1 MPNRISTALFTLA
14 FILAIFFRP
23 FYAQAAEKK
32 VNSAISSHEISFS
45 EMLNP
50 PPAGGI
56 SMIYPN
62 AAGITL
68 YFGSTVFIEWSGN
81 LPTNYVDVHYSIN
94 NGTSWIQLDTGI
106 FNNFFYQ
113 WQVPAT
119 PSTTARVRVRDHT
132 DNSVFAISQFVF
144 TIAPVPPSV
153 SLLSPNGGENWEI
166 GYPKNITWTSTNVS
180 AVDLDYSVDGG
191 VNWLPVDAGIP
202 AAQGSY
208 SWTIPN
214 NASTTCKVRIKDANS
229 SAQDVSNS
237 NFTIF
242 TPIPFLGL
250 FSPIG
255 FEEWAINSSHLI
267 GWVQQYVDTINIEYS
282 LNGGT
287 TWNTVANHVPTS
299 VGTYL
304 WNLPPTTSNTCFVRI
319 YDSADPSIAD
329 TNDIAFSITNPSFVL
344 LTPNGG
350 EQIIAGFPYNIS
362 WNGNLSNNFVDVA
375 YSTNNGQTWN
385 PVANNI
391 FNLNSYAWII
401 PNTPSNQ
408 CLVRVSDSA
417 TTAVSDVSNAVFEI
431 LPPVPFI
438 DLMEPY
444 GATQVSLNS
453 LQNISFI
460 SYNVNA
466 VNIDLSTDDG
476 LNWAPLV
483 TNHPAVSGTYQ
494 WFVTGDTSSFCKIR
508 ITDAATPSYSVAS
521 DTVFIINSPP
531 PAIVLNYPLGGETL
545 AQGTQQLISWVP
557 TNVLNVKLEFSADN
571 GANWTPIAVSVPA
584 IDLSYSWTVP
594 FVFSNQCLV
603 RISDASNAAVNA
615 VSSLFNVSGPYLDL
629 IVPDGGESYIGIS
642 TMLISWNSSGIN
654 GNIDIDISYDSGA
667 TWSGLVSNIP
677 NLGFYTAN
685 VPQVATT
692 NAKLRLKAVQSGLVI
707 TDVTQGNFSISLP
720 GPIVR
725 VLEPNG
731 GNYFG
736 AGSSMDITWLS
747 YQVNYVRIELSTD
760 GGITYSL
767 VNPFF
772 PASLGLYTYVIPVGI
787 SSPSCRIKVMNAAD
801 FTIHDNSD
809 NNFTIGSSSIQL
821 TSPNAGTLLAGST
834 VPIQWQTNG
843 IGNYV
848 KIEFNDG
855 TGSNWQ
861 TLSSSALNS
870 GLFQHTLPF
879 ANLTQAKYRISDF
892 YNPLVFSESNP
903 GFDVLLANPN
913 LTLSYPNGGEL
924 LATQSSLTISWVPS
938 SVPAIN
944 VLLSL
949 DNGANWSTVLS
960 AIPGSAGAATFVL
973 PATASVSAKIR
984 IADAT
989 NAQVFDESD
998 LAFQISDPYLQLS
1011 SFTGG
1016 GTYFTNSNQAI
1027 TWTGAGVDF
1036 VDLYYSANSGST
1048 WNLIDTSVVNS
1059 GTYLWSLPATAG
1071 STYRLRL
1078 IGRNLLSAAD
1088 TSDSD
1093 FSIVANPQLL
1103 LTSFNQGS
1111 YPGGTTQ
1118 IISWQSQSVNGNIKI
1133 DWKNG
1138 SGPWQTLSNV
1148 TPITNG
1154 YFAWNVPALNVPQA
1168 KIRISSFAN
1177 TSLQDSSSSTFSIN
1191 LPANNMSLIFP
1202 AQDDTLIAGSDVNI
1216 LFAPVNVPFVSVYF
1230 SEDNFNWFF
1239 LGTAA
1244 GNSGYYYWTVPNV
1257 QSNLAR
1263 VRIEEFGNPNNSSS
1277 GLGVFHIVNPS
1288 TSTTTILLNSTQTSF
1303 PVCKG
1308 EQFSLPVTV
1317 TGYYPSWTQGFI
1329 EITPAGTGFNNPT
1342 TISIPTIPF
1351 NGSTLEALVP
1361 FSLSNGI
1368 YDLRFRLNNPIIT
1381 SPVYSNLI
1389 TVSGTEFQMV
1399 LSSNDV
1405 YLPGTPVTASILPAS
1420 SVNTVN
1426 WQVNGVTQSSTGAGL
1441 NLTISAPALLE
1452 IQAEVTDNNSCVSSY
1467 PSQWVHAG
1475 WQLPVEEP
1483 LHSNFARDLLAVHY
1497 ANTNVACIA
1506 ASDGS
1511 ILTTQDGGLS
1521 WQEANSGLIP
1531 AKPIY
1536 DLGHYQN
1543 KFYACSQNGIILS
1556 SQDNGLTWQ
1565 RVQLN
1570 TGETFNSISFAA
1582 NGIGYVCGT
1591 NGIVRRFNGNIWQSA
1606 PSGTLQHLNDIASVG
1621 SGFMAVGNNGTIR
1634 RFANNSLD
1642 TLDAG
1647 TNLHLHSIHMLNT
1660 DTGFVCGDNGLI
1672 IKTMDGG
1679 NLWNTLLVG
1688 ADVSLKSMGFSGD
1701 TLWAAGTKGRVMISV
1716 DAGNTWLE
1724 RKVFPKEDIN
1734 DLAYNPSINKVFLAG
1749 NNNFLRMFGD
1759 PDAVPDTVSAISTNV
1774 SSLSLRVYPN
1784 PAGEWVTI
1792 TGFSE
1797 SHEFRTLSW
1806 FDQSGKKV
1814 LSREMTNADLMEN
1827 LTLNVKAFGNG
1838 LYFLRLEGKE
1848 EAVTFKVMIKR

>member
-1 MPNRISTALFTLA
+1 MPKRITAALFALV
-14 FILAIFFRP
+14 FWMAIFCPSFQL
-23 FYAQAAEKK
+23 QAADTKQ
-32 VNSAISSHEISFS
+32 NSVISFNDISSS

-56 SMIYPN
+56 NIIYPN
-62 AAGITL
+62 SSGITL
-68 YFGSTVFIEWSGN
+68 FFGSTVFIEWGGT

-113 WQVPAT
+113 WQVPST

-132 DNSVFAISQFVF
+132 DNTVFAISQAVF

-153 SLLSPNGGENWEI
+153 ALLTPNGGENWEI
-166 GYPKNITWTSTNVS
+166 GFTKNITWTSTNVA
-180 AVDLDYSVDGG
+180 AVNLDYSVDGG
-191 VNWLPVDAGIP
+191 TNWLPVAAGVS
-202 AAQGSY
+202 AALGSY
-208 SWTIPN
+208 TWTVPN
-214 NASTTCKVRIKDANS
+214 NASNTCKVRVKDANS

-255 FEEWAINSSHLI
+255 FEEWAINSAHLI

-287 TWNTVANHVPTS
+287 TWNTVANNVPTS
-299 VGTYL
+299 VGNYL
-304 WNLPPTTSNTCFVRI
+304 WNLPSSTSNNCFVRI
-319 YDSADPSIAD
+319 YDSSDPSVAD

-375 YSTNNGQTWN
+375 YSTNNGQSWN

-391 FNLNSYAWII
+391 FNLNSFAWII

-417 TTAVSDVSNAVFEI
+417 TTAISDVSNAVFEI

-444 GATQVSLNS
+444 GASLVSLNS

-466 VNIDLSTDDG
+466 VNIDLSTDNG
-476 LNWAPLV
+476 ANWTSLAS
-483 TNHPAVSGTYQ
+483 NHPAASGSYQ

-508 ITDAATPSYSVAS
+508 ITDAATPAYSVSS
-521 DTVFIINSPP
+521 DTVFVINSPP
-531 PAIVLNYPLGGETL
+531 PAIVLNFPLGGETF
-545 AQGTQQLISWVP
+545 AQGTVQQLTWVP

-571 GANWTPIAVSVPA
+571 GANWNPIAVSVPA
-584 IDLSYSWTVP
+584 IDLSYAWTVP

-603 RISDASNAAVNA
+603 RISDAANPSVND
-615 VSSLFNVSGPYLDL
+615 VSGLFNVSGPFLDL

-654 GNIDIDISYDSGA
+654 GNIDIEISYDGGS

-692 NAKLRLKAVQSGLVI
+692 NAKLRLKAQQSGLVI
-707 TDVTQGNFSISLP
+707 SDETQGTFTINLP
-720 GPIVR
+720 GPIIR

-787 SSPSCRIKVMNAAD
+787 ASSSCRVKVMNAAD
-801 FTIHDNSD
+801 FTIFDNSD
-809 NNFTIGSSSIQL
+809 NNFTIGASSIQL
-821 TSPNAGTLLAGST
+821 LSPNTGTLTAGSI
-834 VPIQWQTNG
+834 VPLQWQTNG

-855 TGSNWQ
+855 TGSNWT
-861 TLSSSALNS
+861 TLANSALNN
-870 GLFQHTLPF
+870 GLFSHTLPF
-879 ANLTQAKYRISDF
+879 ANLTAAKYRISDF
-892 YNPLVFSESNP
+892 FNPLVFAESNP
-903 GFDVLLANPN
+903 GFNVQLSNPN
-913 LTLSYPNGGEL
+913 LSLSFPNGGEL
-924 LATQSSLTISWVPS
+924 FATQQILNISWIPS
-938 SVPAIN
+938 AIPSIN

-949 DNGANWSTVLS
+949 DNGANWSTVLNG
-960 AIPGSAGAATFVL
+960 IPGSAGSAAFVL

-984 IADAT
+984 IADAS

-998 LAFQISDPYLQLS
+998 LAFQISEPFLQLT
-1011 SFTGG
+1011 SFTGAG
-1016 GTYFTNSNQAI
+1016 SYFTNSNQAI

-1036 VDLYYSANSGST
+1036 VDLYFSSNSGNS

-1059 GTYLWSLPATAG
+1059 GTYLWSLPSTAG
-1071 STYRLRL
+1071 STYRLRI
-1078 IGRNLLSAAD
+1078 IGRNMLSAAD
-1088 TSDSD
+1088 TSVSD
-1093 FSIVANPQLL
+1093 FTLVNTPQLA

-1111 YPGGTTQ
+1111 FPGGTTQ
-1118 IISWQSQSVNGNIKI
+1118 IITWQSQSVNGNIKI
-1133 DWKNG
+1133 DWKNA
-1138 SGPWQTLSNV
+1138 SGPWQTISNV
-1148 TPITNG
+1148 SPIAAG
-1154 YFAWNVPALNVPQA
+1154 YFAWNLPNLNVPQA
-1168 KIRISSFAN
+1168 KVRISSFAN
-1177 TSLQDSSSSTFSIN
+1177 NALQDSSSSTFAITVP
-1191 LPANNMSLIFP
+1191 LNNMNLVFP
-1202 AQDDTLIAGSDVNI
+1202 AQDDTLLAGSNVNI
-1216 LFAPVNVPFVSVYF
+1216 LFSPVNVPFVSVYF

-1244 GNSGYYYWTVPNV
+1244 GNSGFYNWTVPTV

-1288 TSTTTILLNSTQTSF
+1288 TTTTTIQLNSTQTSY

-1308 EQFSLPVTV
+1308 EQFSLPVTIN
-1317 TGYYPSWTQGFI
+1317 GYYPLWAQAFMDV
-1329 EITPAGTGFNNPT
+1329 TPAGTGFNNPT
-1342 TISIPTIPF
+1342 TISIPTNPF
-1351 NGSTLEALVP
+1351 NGSSLDAMAPFALN
-1361 FSLSNGI
+1361 NGI
-1368 YDLRFRLNNPIIT
+1368 YDVRFRLNNPMIT
-1381 SPVYSNLI
+1381 SAVYPSLLTI
-1389 TVSGTEFQMV
+1389 SGTEFQLV
-1399 LSSNDV
+1399 LNTNDI
-1405 YLPGTPVTASILPAS
+1405 YLPSGAFTANVLPSTAAS
-1420 SVNTVN
+1420 SVQ
-1426 WQVNGVTQSSTGAGL
+1426 WHVNGIQQSFTGTALSL
-1441 NLTISAPALLE
+1441 NLNAPALLE
-1452 IQAEVTDNNSCVSSY
+1452 IEAEVTDMNTCISTL
-1467 PSQWVHAG
+1467 PAQWVHAG

-1483 LHSNFARDLLAVHY
+1483 LHSSASRDLLAIHY
-1497 ANTNVACIA
+1497 ANNNVACIA

-1511 ILTTQDGGLS
+1511 VLTTQDGGLS
-1521 WQEANSGLIP
+1521 WQEANAGLIP
-1531 AKPIY
+1531 AKPVY
-1536 DLGHYQN
+1536 DVSHYQN

-1556 SQDNGLTWQ
+1556 SLNNGLTWQ

-1570 TGETFNSISFAA
+1570 TGETFSSISFSA

-1591 NGIVRRFNGNIWQSA
+1591 NGIIRRFNGNIWQSA
-1606 PSGTLQHLNDIASVG
+1606 PSGTLQHLNDIVSIG
-1621 SGFMAVGNNGTIR
+1621 SGFLAVGNNGTIR

-1647 TNLHLHSIHMLNT
+1647 TALHLNSIFMLNA

-1672 IKTMDGG
+1672 LKTMDGG
-1679 NLWNTLLVG
+1679 NVWNTLLLG
-1688 ADVSLKSMGFSGD
+1688 SQSSLKSIGLAGD
-1701 TLWAAGTKGRVMISV
+1701 TLWAAGSMGRVLISI

-1734 DLAYNPSINKVFLAG
+1734 ALAYNASLQKVFLAG
-1749 NNNFLRMFGD
+1749 SNNFIRMFGD
-1759 PDAVPDTVSAISTNV
+1759 PDAVPDTVSAIRTSIPSV
-1774 SSLSLRVYPN
+1774 SWRLFPN
-1784 PAGEWVTI
+1784 PANDWITI
-1792 TGFSE
+1792 TGLNDANG
-1797 SHEFRTLSW
+1797 FRTLSW
-1806 FDQSGKKV
+1806 FDQRGQKV
-1814 LSREMTNADLMEN
+1814 VTQEISNATMNGTLSLS
-1827 LTLNVKAFGNG
+1827 VKNFSNG
-1838 LYFLRLEGKE
+1838 MYFLRLEGKE
-1848 EAVTFKVMIKR
+1848 EALTFKVVIHR